1 MPNKTTLVIPV
12 TPEFAKVYVDRD
24 SEGGPFFCI
33 VFTGHPDAVP
43 QGTLEIDVDGTNEAR
58 LLRRGKAVLD
68 AGAIRVT
75 GSFNLERHPGEDCL
89 HTFIGDSFRAVK
101 QKLD

>member
-1 MPNKTTLVIPV
+1 MTIETTLTIPV
-12 TPEFAKVYVDRD
+12 LPEFAKVYTDSD
-24 SEGGPFFCI
+24 SEGGPFFNV
-33 VFTGHPDAVP
+33 VFTATLDGVRE
-43 QGTLEIDVDGTNEAR
+43 GTLQIDVDGTNQAR
-58 LLRRGKAVLD
+58 LLRRCLAVLE
-68 AGAIRVT
+68 AGTIRVT

>member
-1 MPNKTTLVIPV
+1 MSSKTTLTIPV
-12 TPEFAKVYVDRD
+12 APQFANVYTDTG
-24 SEGGPFFCI
+24 SEGGPFFCV
-33 VFTGHPDAVP
+33 VFTASPDAVP

-101 QKLD
+101 QRLD